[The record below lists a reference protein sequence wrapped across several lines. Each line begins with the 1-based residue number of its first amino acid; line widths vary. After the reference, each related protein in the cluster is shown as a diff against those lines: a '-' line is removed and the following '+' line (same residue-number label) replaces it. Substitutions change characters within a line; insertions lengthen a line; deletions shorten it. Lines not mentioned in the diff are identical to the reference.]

1 MQPATSARI
10 SAPQSDSP
18 RLVAQRLPI
27 FVLRTVDDLLVN
39 SAHRRAATD
48 ITRYRFAGGAI
59 CRLIR
64 VIRWFG
70 DYTAKWM
77 AVYQD

>member
-1 MQPATSARI
+1 MTKALSKAKSTLVAKGLLMIRRAVSAR
-10 SAPQSDSP
+10 SGRATAYSETGPY
-18 RLVAQRLPI
+18 
-27 FVLRTVDDLLVN
+27 RT
-39 SAHRRAATD
+39 SATD